1 MQESSPFVCFL
12 KSADMNLYSQ
22 TLDLIS
28 GGIKSFSIILVQRK
42 REKNETEMGKHIEEL
57 KNLILEKIRDFIKTL
72 PKINRFIKSIKE
84 GNFLGVGTNN

>member
-42 REKNETEMGKHIEEL
+42 ENTEKK
-57 KNLILEKIRDFIKTL
+57 
-72 PKINRFIKSIKE
+72 
-84 GNFLGVGTNN
+84 